1 MATSAPIII
10 IQTGRFEGRLKPSR
24 SPVSRAEPSVMV
36 NLSCLS
42 KNFEINHSKK
52 RQEAT
57 LVVSTTAA
65 PNPKKYKLA
74 MSAGSKAMHTP
85 YMFFLTL
92 SPE

>member
-1 MATSAPIII
+1 
-10 IQTGRFEGRLKPSR
+10 
-24 SPVSRAEPSVMV
+24 
-36 NLSCLS
+36 
-42 KNFEINHSKK
+42 
-52 RQEAT
+52 
-57 LVVSTTAA
+57 VVSTTAA